1 MDIIQKLCK
10 INNSFRKLTNR
21 IRNSTEKR
29 QNHGQPYTEQFK

>member
-10 INNSFRKLTNR
+10 INNNFRKLTNR

-29 QNHGQPYTEQFK
+29 QNHYQPCAEQLK